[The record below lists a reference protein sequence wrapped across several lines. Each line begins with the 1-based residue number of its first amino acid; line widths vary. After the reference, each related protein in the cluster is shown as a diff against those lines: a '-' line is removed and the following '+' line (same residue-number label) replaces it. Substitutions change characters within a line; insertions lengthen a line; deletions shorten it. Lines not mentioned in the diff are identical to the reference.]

1 MLTNAASFVVL
12 SFVFPQK
19 LSVDLFRQLQ
29 LKIHCYR
36 FIVNNVLVAI
46 TVYSSAE
53 GFSFFRT
60 CFFFQ
65 EYQLK

>member
-29 LKIHCYR
+29 LKIHCYH

-53 GFSFFRT
+53 GFSFF
-60 CFFFQ
+60 
-65 EYQLK
+65 